1 METDSNLP
9 ELEVKRSRRPQIGL
23 ENRGQR
29 ETAQYIADMSLELRN
44 LAKHQKMLTLQ
55 GLLEVT
61 FYEAFSVA
69 NKAEIPENEIEH
81 LKTLSRAST
90 G

>member
-1 METDSNLP
+1 MADIITQP
-9 ELEVKRSRRPQIGL
+9 VPVVKKSRQTQYGL
-23 ENRGQR
+23 ENRTQR
-29 ETAQYIADMSLELRN
+29 ETAQYIADISLELRN
-44 LAKHQKMLTLQ
+44 LAKHNKLQTLQ

-61 FYEAFSVA
+61 FYEAFSAA
-69 NKAEIPENEIEH
+69 NKIEIPENEIEH